1 MEHVVQIGVNVDDD
15 AIQQAVI
22 NQASKEVARKIDE
35 AIFKKDY
42 YKRNVGF
49 SEVAEDLL
57 KETAEK
63 YKDEI
68 IEKAGVLVADSL
80 KRSKKY
86 KAILAAMDE
95 ETE

>member
-1 MEHVVQIGVNVDDD
+1 MEHVVQFGINVDDD

-22 NQASKEVARKIDE
+22 NQASKQVAEKIE
-35 AIFKKDY
+35 KTIFRQNY
-42 YKRNVGF
+42 YGQNAGL
-49 SEVAEDLL
+49 SERAEDLL
-57 KETAEK
+57 IQAVDRH
-63 YKDEI
+63 KDEI
-68 IEKAGVLVADSL
+68 ISRAAVLIVESL

>member
-22 NQASKEVARKIDE
+22 NQASKQVAEKIEDT
-35 AIFKKDY
+35 IFKRDY
-42 YKRNVGF
+42 YKRVAGF
-49 SEVAEDLL
+49 SDAADNLMIEVVD
-57 KETAEK
+57 K

-68 IEKAGVLVADSL
+68 IERAAIIVAETL

-86 KAILAAMDE
+86 KAVLAALDE

>member
-22 NQASKEVARKIDE
+22 NQASKQVADKIE
-35 AIFKKDY
+35 KTIFKQNIY
-42 YKRNVGF
+42 GQNAGF
-49 SEVAEDLL
+49 SKKAEELL
-57 KETAEK
+57 KEAVDRH
-63 YKDEI
+63 KDEI
-68 IEKAGVLVADSL
+68 ISRAAVLIAETL

>member
-22 NQASKEVARKIDE
+22 NQASKQIADKIE
-35 AIFKKDY
+35 KTIFRQNY
-42 YKRNVGF
+42 YGQNAGF
-49 SEVAEDLL
+49 SEDAEELL
-57 KETAEK
+57 KEAVDRH
-63 YKDEI
+63 KDEI
-68 IEKAGVLVADSL
+68 ISRAAVLIAETL

-86 KAILAAMDE
+86 KAILAALDE